1 MRTPLLYT
9 MKFVLHDVV
18 ENKDIDQGTEVV
30 EVTGEDDKG
39 EVTLLH
45 EVVKKRNPTV
55 PHPELWLNPFN
66 RYRLY
71 TETKHIE
78 VR

>member
-1 MRTPLLYT
+1 M
-9 MKFVLHDVV
+9 V
-18 ENKDIDQGTEVV
+18 ENKDIDQGIEVV
-30 EVTGEDDKG
+30 DPTGVNCGKSFPSMVYEA
-39 EVTLLH
+39 
-45 EVVKKRNPTV
+45 VKKRNPTV

-78 VR
+78 TR